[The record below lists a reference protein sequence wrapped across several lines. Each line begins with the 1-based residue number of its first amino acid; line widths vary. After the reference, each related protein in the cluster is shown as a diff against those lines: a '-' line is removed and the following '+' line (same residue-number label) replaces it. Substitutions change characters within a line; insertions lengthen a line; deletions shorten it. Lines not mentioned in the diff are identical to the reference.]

1 MKKDFIH
8 TRPSGSKKNKPKVI
22 NEVLNE
28 YLHSNEPLA
37 VALLNWKAKND
48 ASEAKGETDRLFR
61 DLFPDTHLDV
71 DLKLIT
77 RQKGR
82 MPVGAYLYG
91 TITRDGD
98 SHFSFVENDGE
109 RKRMVAKPRNPHVYV
124 GKYINVI
131 RWSDGTLYTTF
142 NHPHYTE
149 DFTFQDF
156 CREAAKE
163 LLAVGCLVEKTDK
176 SHVRK

>member
-1 MKKDFIH
+1 MAKKNFKR
-8 TRPSGSKKNKPKVI
+8 RPSDSHEPKAVGAI
-22 NEVLNE
+22 LYEL
-28 YLHSNEPLA
+28 LSSDSNFATAFRKYKEA
-37 VALLNWKAKND
+37 D